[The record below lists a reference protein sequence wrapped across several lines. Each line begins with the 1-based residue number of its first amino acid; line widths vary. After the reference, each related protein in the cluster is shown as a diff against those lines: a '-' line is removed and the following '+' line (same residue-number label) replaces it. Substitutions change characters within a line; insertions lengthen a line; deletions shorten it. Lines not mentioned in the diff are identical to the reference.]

1 MEEMFLVR
9 VETQGAEEERKR
21 MRGDALILMKQP
33 APLKGRWLR
42 CSTKSQ
48 IIVSTRNLPAA
59 VCSG

>member
-9 VETQGAEEERKR
+9 VEIPGVEEEKKR
-21 MRGDALILMKQP
+21 LRGDDFILMKQP
-33 APLKGRWLR
+33 TPLKGRWLR

-48 IIVSTRNLPAA
+48 IVTTRYLPAA